1 MRSFDDGNPC
11 AAPRRAKAVAALDSC
26 MSGCRKRKKS
36 PRSVRLVTLAIIAAH
51 ISRRTTS

>member
-1 MRSFDDGNPC
+1 MMSFDDGNPC

-51 ISRRTTS
+51 IWRRTTS